1 MIDFLFMQPYSL
13 KYNVLIL
20 VIINRYIIKINKEL
34 N

>member
-1 MIDFLFMQPYSL
+1 MIDFLFKQPYSL

-20 VIINRYIIKINKEL
+20 VIINRYIIEINKEL